1 MYKKEIKVDVYLL
14 QEKNARNIDRVEEMA
29 FQKQIQPSILPSQP
43 GLFSEGSLEKNSFP
57 FLYQLHIAGEIKLR
71 KMDY

>member
-29 FQKQIQPSILPSQP
+29 FKKNNIQPAILPSMP
-43 GLFSEGSLEKNSFP
+43 GLFSEGSLGKTFP
-57 FLYQLHIAGEIKLR
+57 FFYQSHIAGEIKLR